1 MNATEKLKSEEY
13 NGWPSKA
20 HWNVNL
26 WLNNN
31 EGTYLAMLG
40 AIKDNGVKEGTRV
53 LFQRLKG
60 IWKWDGSKNELRTP
74 DGILVTH
81 AVLEDVLTSE
91 IEG

>member
-26 WLNNN
+26 WLNNS

-40 AIKDNGVKEGTRV
+40 AIKDHGVKQGTQV
-53 LFQRLKG
+53 LFHRLKG
-60 IWKWDGSKNELRTP
+60 MWKWDVSKNELRTP

-81 AVLEDVLTSE
+81 AILEYVLASE
-91 IEG
+91 ME